1 MALDKPKILFVHY
14 SDSRLTGGERMTL
27 QLIAGMRKS
36 EYTPVLLTQRLSPLA
51 EAALG
56 SGIATLIV
64 PLPKLLDRYDGEVLR
79 YSGLQKCRSVAH
91 LIVYN
96 YELSKLLRRERI
108 SAVWCSN
115 IRALLTVGLTVRLM
129 GIPLVWNI
137 WLARQFGKWTQ
148 AVYDICYFLPTH
160 IVTEY
165 HGQSN
170 ALFRRLAGRSRP
182 NISTV
187 YTGIDV
193 SSFKSARPA
202 ISIPTSRVHDS
213 CELLTCCRVT
223 PRKDLGCLLEAM
235 AILSKRENNVRLTI
249 AGSPFSDR
257 DHAYY
262 QKLLEKIARD
272 GTGSF
277 VRFAEWH
284 DDVRPM
290 LEAADVY
297 VSSSSDEGLP
307 GAVREAQ
314 AAGLP
319 VVATDAGGTREAVLN
334 GKTGLIVSC
343 NDAQALAD
351 AIERLARDPILARQF
366 GSAGRRRA
374 SELFSTEGFIQGYCA
389 VFRRL
394 LPRREER
401 AA

>member
-56 SGIATLIV
+56 SGIASLIV
-64 PLPKLLDRYDGEVLR
+64 PLPKLLDHYDGEILR
-79 YSGLQKCRSVAH
+79 YSALRKCGSAAQ

-96 YELSKLLRRERI
+96 FELAKLLRRERI

-115 IRALLTVGLTVRLM
+115 IRALLTVGFTVRVM

-137 WLARQFGKWTQ
+137 WLARQFGRWTQ
-148 AVYDICYFLPTH
+148 AVYDFCYFLPTH

-165 HGQSN
+165 RSQSD
-170 ALFRRLAGRSRP
+170 AIFRRLAGNGRAK
-182 NISTV
+182 ISTV

-193 SSFKSARPA
+193 SSFKSLRPA
-202 ISIPTSRVHDS
+202 ISMPTSRTHDS
-213 CELLTCCRVT
+213 CQLLTCCRVT

-235 AILSKRENNVRLTI
+235 AILSKRKQNIRLTI

-257 DHAYY
+257 DQAYY

-272 GTGSF
+272 GTGSL

-334 GKTGLIVSC
+334 EVTGLIVPC
-343 NDAQALAD
+343 HDAQALAA
-351 AIERLARDPILARQF
+351 AIERLARDPILARQY
-366 GSAGRRRA
+366 GGEGRRRA
-374 SELFSTEGFIQGYCA
+374 SELFSMEEFIQGYCA